1 MTATRRIRAAALL
14 ALAVLVAPA
23 AARAWGATGH
33 RVIARVAEQHLSERA
48 RAGVRALLGTRS
60 LARVANWP
68 DFIRAEPAWDFAGVW
83 HYVTLEDEES
93 LDAVRERANASILP
107 DNVIEAIEFSTAV
120 LRGDAGRIAA
130 LRDLLRDRGAEPYAG
145 SIEATAL
152 VFLVHLVGDV
162 HQPLHVGRG
171 DDRGGNQITVNWFD
185 GQENLHSLWDSG
197 LIDHQGLSY
206 TELAAFLE
214 QDLAAEAADWGGG
227 SAADWALES
236 HRLRRDVYTLWTRV
250 DRDNHLPELG
260 WTYSHDHIGTVERRL
275 YQGGRRLAALL
286 DSIFE

>member
-14 ALAVLVAPA
+14 TVAALVAPA

-33 RVIARVAEQHLSERA
+33 RVVAHVAEQHLSDRA
-48 RAGVRALLGTRS
+48 RSGVRALLGTRS

-83 HYVTLEDEES
+83 HYVTLEDEGS
-93 LDAVRERANASILP
+93 LDAVRERANASVLP

-130 LRDLLRDRGAEPYAG
+130 LRDLLSDQGAEPYAG

-214 QDLAAEAADWGGG
+214 QDLAAEGESWGGG

-236 HRLRRDVYTLWTRV
+236 YRLRRGVYTLWGRV

-260 WTYSHDHIGTVERRL
+260 WAYSHDHIGTVERRL
-275 YQGGRRLAALL
+275 YQGGLRLAALL